1 MAGIPL
7 VNSNG
12 VDDINTSI
20 IAIKKEI
27 NSVGNTEVNV
37 TLNMPENSIPVDTVA
52 SGDMHAVTSNAVS
65 RAMSYSTEEHKTGK
79 KWINGK
85 DIYSKTY
92 YNVSNFPHSAGL
104 TNVDEITKIDAIA
117 IDVNSNF
124 YPLPFVTVI
133 SGVTYFTNVYYNK
146 NNNAIYSD
154 SNSNIEGVNVTLEYT
169 KTTD

>member
-7 VNSNG
+7 VNSNS
-12 VDDINTSI
+12 VNDINTSI

-27 NSVGNTEVNV
+27 SSTGNTDVNV
-37 TLNMPENSIPVDTVA
+37 TVNLPENSIPVDTVT

-65 RAMSYSTEEHKTGK
+65 RAMSYSTEEVNTGK

-92 YNVSNFPHSAGL
+92 YNVLNFPQSAGL
-104 TNVDEITKIDAIA
+104 TNVGEITKIDAVA
-117 IDVNSNF
+117 IDVNLNF

-133 SGVTYFTNVYYNK
+133 SGVTYYTNIYYNK
-146 NNNAIYSD
+146 NNNTIYSD
-154 SNSNIEGVNVTLEYT
+154 TNSNIEGVNVTLEYT
-169 KTTD
+169 KTN